1 MSNMLD
7 RFLGSSTDFNTAPTV
22 YGDPAAIG
30 QPSADFKG
38 EFDVL
43 IMGGG
48 LCGLAAARDLAKAGK
63 TVLVVEKDRIGAGP
77 SGRSGGQMWPGFEGT
92 LGEMIE
98 EFGDKNATAAWQIVH
113 DGVRHIHQEI
123 LAHHPTRCDFQ
134 PGVLLV
140 SKNRG
145 DAEWIKDEAEVFKKA
160 GFNWATYV
168 DKAGL
173 KKRLGSDVYRNALLY
188 KGEEGEQY
196 GHINP
201 LLYVQQLAK
210 LAKEAGAL
218 IAEESPVTAIRPRDG
233 GGYVV
238 TTPQGEVQ
246 TGQVVLATGSG
257 FVRPEGLGLGVVP
270 RFHMPV
276 QTVILATEPMTR
288 ELAAKVV
295 PGFDCF
301 ADAADSA
308 MTYGR
313 MVPANDGT
321 DRLIFLFGGADAV
334 SQVHAQLEAKKLEKE
349 LYQTY
354 PVLQAAGIK
363 VGTRW
368 GGDCDL
374 TRSALPVLK
383 EVANDMFFVGGFS
396 GQGMVNAV
404 VYGRAVAEQ
413 ITTGAS
419 EAFNALSALSPK
431 PYAANELT
439 AKKQLAE
446 KGLGLMWGDA
456 KSFFGIGSKGKSAK
470 SPQCAN
476 S

>member
-1 MSNMLD
+1 MVGLLD
-7 RFLGSSTDFNTAPTV
+7 RFMGSSSDFNTAPTV

-30 QPSADFKG
+30 PASADFKSKV
-38 EFDVL
+38 DVL
-43 IMGGG
+43 IIGGG
-48 LCGLAAARDLAKAGK
+48 LCGLATARDLAKAGK
-63 TVLVVEKDRIGAGP
+63 TVLVVEKDRVGAGP
-77 SGRSGGQMWPGFEGT
+77 SGRSGGQMWPGFEGS

-98 EFGDKNATAAWQIVH
+98 DIGSKKATAAWQIVH
-113 DGVRHIHQEI
+113 DGVRHIHKEI
-123 LAHHPTRCDFQ
+123 LAQHPTHCDFQ

-140 SKNRG
+140 SKNKG
-145 DAEWIKDEAEVFKKA
+145 DAEWIEEEAEVFKKA
-160 GFNWATYV
+160 GFDWATYV

-173 KKRLGSDVYRNALLY
+173 QAHLKSGVYRNALLY
-188 KGEEGEQY
+188 KGKEGEQY
-196 GHINP
+196 GHVNP

-210 LAKEAGAL
+210 LAKADGAL
-218 IAEESPVTAIRPRDG
+218 IAEESPVTAIRARDG

-246 TGQVVLATGSG
+246 AGQVVLATGSG
-257 FVRPEGLGLGVVP
+257 FVRPEGLGLDVVP

-288 ELAAKVV
+288 ELAAKAV
-295 PGFDCF
+295 PGFACF
-301 ADAADSA
+301 ADAAESA

-321 DRLIFLFGGADAV
+321 DKVIFLFGGADAV
-334 SQVHAQLEAKKLEKE
+334 SQFHAELEARKLEKE
-349 LYQTY
+349 LYKTHPALREQG
-354 PVLQAAGIK
+354 VK
-363 VGTRW
+363 VSARW

-374 TRSALPVLK
+374 TRSALPVLAK
-383 EVANDMFFVGGFS
+383 VANDMFFVGGFS

-404 VYGRAVAEQ
+404 VYGRTVAEQ

-431 PYAANELT
+431 PYADNELT
-439 AKKQLAE
+439 AQKQLAE

-456 KSFFGIGSKGKSAK
+456 KSFFGIGSKGKGAK
-470 SPQCAN
+470 SPQCVN
-476 S
+476 G